1 MNKIVAV
8 FCFFILSIV
17 DANAQ
22 ISPDSIAIK
31 FNLKWNNNPL
41 ETNKKYYSK
50 NDSLQISTLKFYV
63 SNLIIKH
70 DDHSIFQEKNSYHLI
85 DIANSKSL
93 NFNICKK
100 SEKSISAI
108 EFNVGI
114 DSLKSVSGALS
125 GDLDATKGMY
135 WAWQSGFINM
145 KIEGTSNSCDTRKNQ
160 FNFHIGGYKK
170 PNFAMRK
177 IKCIANQ
184 NTKNEISVAVDLAKL
199 FNAIDLKQNNSI
211 MIPCEKSMKMADLST
226 RMFTLE

>member
-31 FNLKWNNNPL
+31 FNLKWNNKPL
-41 ETNKKYYSK
+41 EINKMFHSK

-63 SNLIIKH
+63 SNLIIKYN
-70 DDHSIFQEKNSYHLI
+70 DQSIFQENNSYHLI
-85 DIANSKSL
+85 DIENSESL

-100 SEKSISAI
+100 SEKIIAAV
-108 EFNVGI
+108 EFNVGV
-114 DSLKSVSGALS
+114 DSLTSVSGALS
-125 GDLDATKGMY
+125 GDLDATNGMY

-145 KIEGTSNSCDTRKNQ
+145 KIEGRSNSCDTRKNQ
-160 FNFHIGGYKK
+160 FQFHIGGYKK
-170 PNFAMRK
+170 PNYAMRK
-177 IKCIANQ
+177 INLIANQ
-184 NTKNEISVAVDLAKL
+184 NTKNEISVGVDLDKL

-211 MIPCEKSMKMADLST
+211 MIPGKEGLKMADLST
-226 RMFTLE
+226 KIFNIE